1 MKGYSN
7 LPIIEGS
14 SLYNNIIINKN
25 IPHHASS
32 VEITSIV
39 VNNNRR
45 WFLKFLRSM
54 LKTVIVDSVS
64 RNI

>member
-1 MKGYSN
+1 MKGYTN

-14 SLYNNIIINKN
+14 SLYNNIIINRN

-45 WFLKFLRSM
+45 WFLKIP
-54 LKTVIVDSVS
+54 KEHVKDSYS
-64 RNI
+64 RFSFA